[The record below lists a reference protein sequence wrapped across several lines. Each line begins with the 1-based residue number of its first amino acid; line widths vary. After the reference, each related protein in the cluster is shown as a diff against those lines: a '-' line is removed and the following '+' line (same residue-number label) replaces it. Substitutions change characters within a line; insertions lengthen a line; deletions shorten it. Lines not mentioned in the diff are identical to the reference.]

1 MQALFAF
8 VQKLCAL
15 VMVALLADHLMPSGT
30 MRKYARLV
38 CGMLVLH
45 IMVSQ
50 AFALIGRGA
59 PDVAAQQWTQLMGEM
74 SAQPDRAGREAA
86 LSAHQRQAQ
95 HMIANRARAAGMQE
109 PAVSIAWRSSGEIA
123 AVILRER
130 EPSIEAGARLTGGA
144 QTPPPQADAQR
155 VCGAVAEMLGLPV
168 QAVLIQKEGEGAP

>member
-8 VQKLCAL
+8 IQKLCAL
-15 VMVALLADHLMPSGT
+15 VMVALLADHLMPSGS

-59 PDVAAQQWTQLMGEM
+59 PDVAAQQWTQLVGEM
-74 SAQPDRAGREAA
+74 EALPEEAGWEAA
-86 LSAHQRQAQ
+86 LSAYQRQAQ
-95 HMIANRARAAGMQE
+95 QMILSRARALGMQE
-109 PAVSIAWRSSGEIA
+109 PSVSVAWRASGEIA

-130 EPSIEAGARLTGGA
+130 EPSVEAGARLAGGT
-144 QTPPPQADAQR
+144 QTPPPAPDAVR
-155 VCGAVAEMLGLPV
+155 VREAVAEMLGLPV
-168 QAVLIQKEGEGAP
+168 QAVRIQKEGEGAP